1 MDTNMIA
8 ISEPTHAAI
17 RFYSDERRKVE
28 IISTKDI
35 ENFNGKIC
43 FNEPYY
49 VKRYDNQKNNFHLSP
64 AEVLS
69 VGSEEH
75 LLNKKGRYK
84 FSKKRHSDALQQLR
98 LKMEE
103 KQKTSKKNIKIMKQ
117 KLKKLGKAHNGKQ
130 QLEKFL
136 SNRKCLNPL
145 SDNDED
151 TTDHSTHEIS
161 PQPRPSNKTQSKKC
175 TKSLHNVPL
184 SDNNEDPTDH
194 STHEIS
200 PQPRPLN
207 ETQSKKCTKFSHNVP
222 LSDNDEDTTDHS
234 KHEIS
239 PQPRPSNE
247 TQSKKCTKSS
257 HNVEDLSLEDEN
269 DQSVML
275 QKKRKNLERTKI
287 SLPGRSRHSE
297 DESDTENNE
306 SGNML
311 AKQSRIFENQEDDT
325 NHNDNQ
331 RITETPRHRP
341 RFRRNKVYRLKLQ
354 GIFIMHHTILMKRL
368 QMSMTTQCVL
378 IQGT

>member
-1 MDTNMIA
+1 
-8 ISEPTHAAI
+8 
-17 RFYSDERRKVE
+17 
-28 IISTKDI
+28 
-35 ENFNGKIC
+35 
-43 FNEPYY
+43 
-49 VKRYDNQKNNFHLSP
+49 
-64 AEVLS
+64 
-69 VGSEEH
+69 
-75 LLNKKGRYK
+75 
-84 FSKKRHSDALQQLR
+84 
-98 LKMEE
+98 MEE

-161 PQPRPSNKTQSKKC
+161 PQPRPSNETQSKKC
-175 TKSLHNVPL
+175 TKS
-184 SDNNEDPTDH
+184 
-194 STHEIS
+194 
-200 PQPRPLN
+200 
-207 ETQSKKCTKFSHNVP
+207 SHNVP
-222 LSDNDEDTTDHS
+222 LSDNDEDPTDHS
-234 KHEIS
+234 THEIS

-257 HNVEDLSLEDEN
+257 HNVPLSDNDEDPTDHSTHEISPQPRPSNETQSKKCTKSSNNVEDLSLEDEN

-275 QKKRKNLERTKI
+275 QKKRQNLERTKI

-331 RITETPRHRP
+331 RITESPRHRP

-354 GIFIMHHTILMKRL
+354 DAPYDSDEEAANEYDNSMRPDTRDVNPEEKQLYDIEGDEIYIGCGKMINLAFWEYMKHRGHWVFL
-368 QMSMTTQCVL
+368 RELLEIVWTREALVNRCFKTSRITTEL
-378 IQGT
+378 ENRPI

>member
-103 KQKTSKKNIKIMKQ
+103 KQKTSKKNIK
-117 KLKKLGKAHNGKQ
+117 
-130 QLEKFL
+130 
-136 SNRKCLNPL
+136 
-145 SDNDED
+145 
-151 TTDHSTHEIS
+151 
-161 PQPRPSNKTQSKKC
+161 
-175 TKSLHNVPL
+175 
-184 SDNNEDPTDH
+184 
-194 STHEIS
+194 
-200 PQPRPLN
+200 
-207 ETQSKKCTKFSHNVP
+207 
-222 LSDNDEDTTDHS
+222 
-234 KHEIS
+234 
-239 PQPRPSNE
+239 
-247 TQSKKCTKSS
+247 
-257 HNVEDLSLEDEN
+257 
-269 DQSVML
+269 ML
-275 QKKRKNLERTKI
+275 QKKRQNLERTKI

-354 GIFIMHHTILMKRL
+354 DAPYDSDEEAANEYDNSMRPDTRDVNPEEKQLYDIEGDEIYIGCGKMINLAFWEYMKHRGHWVFLRELLEILWTREALVNRCFKTSRI
-368 QMSMTTQCVL
+368 TTEL
-378 IQGT
+378 ENRPI